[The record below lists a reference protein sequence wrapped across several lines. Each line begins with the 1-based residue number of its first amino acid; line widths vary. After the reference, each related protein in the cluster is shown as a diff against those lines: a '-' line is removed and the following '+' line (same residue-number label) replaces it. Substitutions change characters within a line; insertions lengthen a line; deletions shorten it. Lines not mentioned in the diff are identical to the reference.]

1 MEKKQKIFRGWY
13 IVFFAI
19 GGLHLLL
26 SLTMFPKY
34 ADLGIVT
41 IVLGV
46 LILAVPV
53 LLMII
58 SASKAKKV
66 AVVPP
71 AAPDPQPDPKPKIFT
86 FSFSVE
92 NTRAQ
97 DRQDALRK
105 AEDIIVHGDV
115 FDIPAVKMY
124 FRGTEDEPAYA
135 VYLDSDRIGDV
146 DPSDCEE
153 VMRISNTMNLVGLPY
168 EIEREYNPI
177 ADDLLY
183 GCTVTMRYQ
192 AKE

>member
-1 MEKKQKIFRGWY
+1 MEKKRKIFRGWY

-34 ADLGIVT
+34 SDLGIVT

-58 SASKAKKV
+58 SASKVKKAV
-66 AVVPP
+66 AVPP
-71 AAPDPQPDPKPKIFT
+71 SAQDPQPEPAPEIFT
-86 FSFSVE
+86 FSFSVI
-92 NTRAQ
+92 NTRSAE
-97 DRQDALRK
+97 RQDALRK
-105 AEDIIVHGDV
+105 AEDLIENGDV
-115 FDIPAVKMY
+115 FDAPKVKMY
-124 FRGTEDEPAYA
+124 FRGIEDAPAYA

-146 DPSDCEE
+146 GADAAAD
-153 VMRISNTMNLVGLPY
+153 VMRISNGEQLVGMPY
-168 EIEREYNPI
+168 VIDQKYDPD

-192 AKE
+192 KKE